1 VQLPQLDGAALFGWQ
16 PATSREY
23 TFVVACLR
31 WISPRAAL
39 GLL

>member
-1 VQLPQLDGAALFGWQ
+1 VQLPQLDGAALFGRH
-16 PATSREY
+16 AASSRDCL
-23 TFVVACLR
+23 FVVACLR